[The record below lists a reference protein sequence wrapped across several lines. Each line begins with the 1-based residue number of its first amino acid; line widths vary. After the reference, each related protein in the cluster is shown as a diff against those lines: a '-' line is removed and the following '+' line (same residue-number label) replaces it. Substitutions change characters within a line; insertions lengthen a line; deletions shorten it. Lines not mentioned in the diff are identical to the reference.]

1 MYILIRGLIFCNTVF
16 YLWESMPVK
25 EKVWGCK
32 VDFSFFI
39 KIKNIAC
46 RRLWKGCWVDIE

>member
-1 MYILIRGLIFCNTVF
+1 MV
-16 YLWESMPVK
+16 YLLESMPKK

-32 VDFSFFI
+32 VGFSFFI